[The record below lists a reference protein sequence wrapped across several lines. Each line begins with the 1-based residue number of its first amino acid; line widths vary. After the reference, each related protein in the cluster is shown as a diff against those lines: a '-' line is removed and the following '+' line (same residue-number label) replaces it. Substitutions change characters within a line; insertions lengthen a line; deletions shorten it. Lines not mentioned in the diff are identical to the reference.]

1 MNDNQKLQAEYH
13 KGYRA
18 GLRRKVR
25 ELSAEERRR
34 RENAFWQRAFIAAIP
49 ATIEVSGWKR
59 GSAEITTLADRMV
72 LASEAADEALKLARR
87 HL

>member
-25 ELSAEERRR
+25 ELSAEEQRR

-49 ATIEVSGWKR
+49 ATMQVLGWKR
-59 GSAEITTLADRMV
+59 GTADISGLTDRMV

-87 HL
+87 RL